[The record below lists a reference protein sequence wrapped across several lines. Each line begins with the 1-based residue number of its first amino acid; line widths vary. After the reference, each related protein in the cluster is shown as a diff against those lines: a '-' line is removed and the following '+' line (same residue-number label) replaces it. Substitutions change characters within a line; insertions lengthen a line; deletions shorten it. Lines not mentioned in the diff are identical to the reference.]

1 MNQDLKNTIVMT
13 KSNINDTIKQEKSL
27 ILIEFLKNAPF
38 EGWSERNL
46 ANASVA
52 NGFDPNYAKL
62 LFPGG
67 LKDLN
72 SYFNDNLNNQ
82 MTEIFLKEKL
92 ELKISEKI
100 AHLLEIRFSL
110 YQPIKESI
118 RCLFQ
123 YYLMPQH
130 ILEAQ
135 SSAWKACDQIWY
147 LAGDKSTDF
156 NYYSK
161 RALLETVYSS
171 SLLYYLSDE
180 SKNFTDT
187 KAFIRR
193 RIQAVLK
200 IGKWKA
206 IGKNFFSNLFK

>member
-1 MNQDLKNTIVMT
+1 MT

-27 ILIEFLKNAPF
+27 ILIEFLKNTPF

-46 ANASVA
+46 ANACA
-52 NGFDPNYAKL
+52 TNGFDPNYAKL
-62 LFPGG
+62 LFPSG

-72 SYFNDNLNNQ
+72 SYFNDSLNDQ

-123 YYLMPQH
+123 YNLMPQH
-130 ILEAQ
+130 FLEAQ
-135 SSAWKACDQIWY
+135 NSVWKTCDQIWY

-180 SKNFTDT
+180 SENFIDT

-193 RIQAVLK
+193 RIQSVLK

-206 IGKNFFSNLFK
+206 IGKNFFNNLFK